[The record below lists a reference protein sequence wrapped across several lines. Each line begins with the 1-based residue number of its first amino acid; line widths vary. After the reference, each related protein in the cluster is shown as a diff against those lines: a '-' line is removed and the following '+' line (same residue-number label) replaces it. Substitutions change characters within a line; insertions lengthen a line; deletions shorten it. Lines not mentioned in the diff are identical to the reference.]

1 MKSETTIEKERQINN
16 IYTHSGYSQGSSE
29 KWSPT
34 EKKQKQKQFGK
45 TQNFSTFQKNQS
57 YRSSFYSQK
66 NQTLN
71 TIFQKKQIWNRKRNP
86 QFDKSQQTIKSISKE
101 IKNFNFQMKRR
112 RISKRESIKT
122 SELAKIFEKLIVEIV
137 NQNTSN
143 SKLFLKPLLA
153 VMSCY
158 SGSIQKLKSYIDY

>member
-1 MKSETTIEKERQINN
+1 
-16 IYTHSGYSQGSSE
+16 
-29 KWSPT
+29 
-34 EKKQKQKQFGK
+34 
-45 TQNFSTFQKNQS
+45 
-57 YRSSFYSQK
+57 
-66 NQTLN
+66 
-71 TIFQKKQIWNRKRNP
+71 
-86 QFDKSQQTIKSISKE
+86 
-101 IKNFNFQMKRR
+101 MKRR